1 MWWSIE
7 SRVSRPLPSSSSPS
21 TFQRPGPTAAPTGA
35 LVRPPPLR
43 PTGVAQ
49 LCSRALRSSALLHAL
64 PCSRL
69 PFALLYAS
77 IRRHVRRPS
86 HFVRSSLLV
95 LADVPFRAF
104 PLPRPPLPL
113 SLPSPIAPRDLSAP
127 LLPSILGLVS
137 LWWCGHAKDILH
149 SHYPCCHCPL
159 RPSDERLDPRRVDVE
174 HA

>member
-77 IRRHVRRPS
+77 IRRHVRSEKALAFRS
-86 HFVRSSLLV
+86 FFVTRACRCSVPGVPTASSPAPAV
-95 LADVPFRAF
+95 TPIAHRT
-104 PLPRPPLPL
+104 PRPLCPPPSQHLGSGVALVVRPRQGHPPPIAPTADPLPL
-113 SLPSPIAPRDLSAP
+113 PVLP
-127 LLPSILGLVS
+127 LPTAAI
-137 LWWCGHAKDILH
+137 
-149 SHYPCCHCPL
+149 
-159 RPSDERLDPRRVDVE
+159 R
-174 HA
+174 